1 MVSFAIR
8 YILFYAF
15 KGIILRRI
23 PYAHQRQPQCEE
35 DDKYLLEGEP
45 HSCAPETMLS
55 GSESV
60 RSWFTLFPLY
70 MELLAIPGRCQV
82 LSSPHLCA
90 SYSPCWVSCPP
101 HPSPVT
107 WLLGALWEVK
117 CSDSSF
123 LWEILSGPPSWVKWT
138 SLLCFP
144 RESSGVVSIVLD

>member
-1 MVSFAIR
+1 MILWLVSFAIL

-35 DDKYLLEGEP
+35 DDKYLLEGGP

-70 MELLAIPGRCQV
+70 MELLAIPGRCQFSLLHTSVQAIPHAGSAALPAPPLSPGSLV
-82 LSSPHLCA
+82 LFGKWSAVTPPSSGKSSPDPQA
-90 SYSPCWVSCPP
+90 
-101 HPSPVT
+101 
-107 WLLGALWEVK
+107 G
-117 CSDSSF
+117 
-123 LWEILSGPPSWVKWT
+123 LSGPPF
-138 SLLCFP
+138 CAFP
-144 RESSGVVSIVLD
+144 G